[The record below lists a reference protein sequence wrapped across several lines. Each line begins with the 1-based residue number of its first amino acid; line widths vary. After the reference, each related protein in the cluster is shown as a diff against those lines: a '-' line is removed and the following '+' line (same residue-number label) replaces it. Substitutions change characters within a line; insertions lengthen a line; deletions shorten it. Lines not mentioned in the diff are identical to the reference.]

1 MASEARLIRPPATA
15 KRRGGRAPRRG
26 RPPVLNTQCAL
37 FLDIDGT
44 LVDFAST
51 PDRVRVDADITELL
65 PELAEQLSGAVA
77 LITGR
82 AIADADRLFPRFTL
96 PVAGQHGLQRRAADG
111 SIHLHKASMRGL
123 ERLRR
128 ELARFATR
136 HPGLLLEDKG
146 ATLALHYRRA
156 PELAGHVHRTL
167 RKLLRATAVS
177 AEWRLQPGKK
187 ILEIKPD
194 GRDKGTAILE
204 YMAERPFKGRL
215 PVFVGDDLTDEY
227 GFVAAETLGG
237 WAVKVGRGTT
247 RAHYRLRDVAA
258 VRNWLGDVVPAS
270 EHSVAKRRSASAHS
284 TAKAQQET

>member
-1 MASEARLIRPPATA
+1 MADDRAPAQTTATA
-15 KRRGGRAPRRG
+15 DPARARAPRRG
-26 RPPVLNTQCAL
+26 RPPVLNTHCAL

-44 LVDFAST
+44 LLDLAST
-51 PDRVRVDADITELL
+51 PDRVRVDTRITELL
-65 PELAEQLSGAVA
+65 PELADQLCGAVA

-82 AIADADRLFPRFTL
+82 ALADADRLFPGLRL

-204 YMAERPFKGRL
+204 YMAEPPFSGRV

-227 GFVAAETLGG
+227 GFVAATHLGG
-237 WAVKVGRGTT
+237 WAVKVGRGPT
-247 RAHYRLRDVAA
+247 RARFRLRDVAA
-258 VRNWLGDVVPAS
+258 VRGWLSAVSPAPP
-270 EHSVAKRRSASAHS
+270 RSAGKAH
-284 TAKAQQET
+284 